1 VINVANFMS
10 IQFIEIVSIAAKFYL
25 CLLYMS
31 FYSASIKFHLMSA
44 TDLREL
50 EWYLRDHLF
59 RNLSHGKRKFEIQNL
74 PEEMIKVYLRYRDS
88 DVDKMCFMISQVL
101 KQLSSKSVITQSQA
115 TLEVPGSLN
124 RLQCSKCFYICYLSD
139 NEPKKCFRCFS
150 AQLHSF
156 PDKK

>member
-1 VINVANFMS
+1 
-10 IQFIEIVSIAAKFYL
+10 
-25 CLLYMS
+25 
-31 FYSASIKFHLMSA
+31 MSA

-59 RNLSHGKRKFEIQNL
+59 RNLSHGKRKFDIQSL
-74 PEEMIKVYLRYRDS
+74 PEEMINVYLRYRNS
-88 DVDKMCFMISQVL
+88 DVNKMSVMISRVL
-101 KQLSSKSVITQSQA
+101 EQLTSQSVITRSQGS
-115 TLEVPGSLN
+115 LELAGSLN

-139 NEPKKCFRCFS
+139 NEPKKCFRCFT

>member
-1 VINVANFMS
+1 
-10 IQFIEIVSIAAKFYL
+10 
-25 CLLYMS
+25 MS

-59 RNLSHGKRKFEIQNL
+59 RNLSHGKRKFDIQSL
-74 PEEMIKVYLRYRDS
+74 PEEMINVYLRYRNS
-88 DVDKMCFMISQVL
+88 DVNKMSVMISRVL
-101 KQLSSKSVITQSQA
+101 EQLTSQSVITRSQGS
-115 TLEVPGSLN
+115 LELAGSLN

-139 NEPKKCFRCFS
+139 NEPKKCFRCFT

>member
-1 VINVANFMS
+1 
-10 IQFIEIVSIAAKFYL
+10 
-25 CLLYMS
+25 
-31 FYSASIKFHLMSA
+31 MSA

-88 DVDKMCFMISQVL
+88 DVDKMSVMISQVL

-115 TLEVPGSLN
+115 SLEVAGSLN